1 MTGNDLLRSARAT
14 WSDLKAFY
22 TTRLCPFLK
31 TARFSCSCCRKTI
44 KFFLNTP
51 HFPTVVI
58 AVSVMATIFANATPP
73 GPDRT
78 SPWATIWQA
87 SDAAPDASSQAP
99 AGTREIIGFL
109 QPGDSLSALF
119 KRCQIPESAGQQ
131 VIAALRGT
139 IDFREL
145 RPHDRFALRLDPQ
158 GELQECTYE
167 SGPLNVHKVTRHDDG
182 TFYAE
187 RLNVPLERRTVKVN
201 GAVNESLYDAFVSSN
216 EEPRLLYTFADIF
229 SSRIDFNTEVRTGD
243 RFSMVF
249 EKYYKGGEF
258 VGYGKI
264 LMAEY
269 DRKDETPLAGF
280 YYTPTGSEG
289 GSFFD
294 RNGEELGTSFIRSP
308 VPMARVSS
316 NFTFKRLHPVLGIF
330 RPHLGM
336 DLAAPTGTPIMAAA
350 DGKIAS
356 LGWNGGYGKQIVI
369 DHGGGYR
376 THYSHMANYRS
387 GLSAG
392 SRVKQKEIIGYVGST
407 GISTGPHLDYR
418 MEYNR
423 SFVNPFAMKFRP
435 RSVLQGQELARFRQ
449 EQQVLVRL
457 ASALDDPK
465 VVMVNSVTVTPESKF
480 TFL

>member
-1 MTGNDLLRSARAT
+1 MTGNDLLRNARAT
-14 WSDLKAFY
+14 WSKLKAFY
-22 TTRLCPFLK
+22 ATRLHPFLK
-31 TARFSCSCCRKTI
+31 TARFSCSCCRKTL

-58 AVSVMATIFANATPP
+58 AVSVMATVFANVTPP
-73 GPDRT
+73 DPNRT
-78 SPWATIWQA
+78 SPWATIWQPG
-87 SDAAPDASSQAP
+87 DAAPAASNPPP

-109 QPGDSLSALF
+109 QPGDSLSTSF
-119 KRCQIPESAGQQ
+119 KRCQVPESVGQQ
-131 VIAALRGT
+131 VIRALRG
-139 IDFREL
+139 IVDFREL
-145 RPHDRFALRLDPQ
+145 RPRDRFALRLDPQ

-187 RLNVPLERRTVKVN
+187 RLNVPLERRTVKVS
-201 GAVNESLYDAFVSSN
+201 GAVNESLYDAFISSR

-229 SSRIDFNTEVRTGD
+229 ASRIDFNTEVQTGD

-269 DRKDETPLAGF
+269 DRKDEAPLAGF
-280 YYTPTGSEG
+280 YYTPTTGES

-316 NFTFKRLHPVLGIF
+316 GFTMRRLHPILRF
-330 RPHLGM
+330 TRPHPAV

-350 DGKIAS
+350 DGKVTS

-369 DHGGGYR
+369 DHGNGYR
-376 THYSHMANYRS
+376 THYSHLSKFRS
-387 GLSAG
+387 GLTEG
-392 SRVKQKEIIGYVGST
+392 SRVRQKEIIGYVGST
-407 GISTGPHLDYR
+407 GLSTGPHLDYR

-423 SFVNPFAMKFRP
+423 SFVNPFAMEFRP
-435 RSVLQGQELARFRQ
+435 RSVLRGQELARFRQ
-449 EQQVLVRL
+449 EQEVMARL
-457 ASALDDPK
+457 SGALDDPK

>member
-1 MTGNDLLRSARAT
+1 MTGNDLLRKAKT
-14 WSDLKAFY
+14 IWSNLKVFY
-22 TTRLCPFLK
+22 TSRLIPFVK
-31 TARFSCSCCRKTI
+31 TARFSCSCCRKTL
-44 KFFLNTP
+44 KFFFNTP

-58 AVSVMATIFANATPP
+58 AISVVATICVNATPP
-73 GPDRT
+73 DPN
-78 SPWATIWQA
+78 SPSGWARFWQKN
-87 SDAAPDASSQAP
+87 AP
-99 AGTREIIGFL
+99 ADAILPPAETREIVGFL
-109 QPGDSLSALF
+109 KPGDSLSASL
-119 KRCQIPESAGQQ
+119 KRHQIPESVGQQ
-131 VIAALRGT
+131 VVQALRGT
-139 IDFREL
+139 LDFRTL
-145 RPHDRFALRLDPQ
+145 RPHDRFSLRLDEQ
-158 GELQECTYE
+158 GDLQECTYE
-167 SGPLNVHKVTRHDDG
+167 SGPLNVHKVSRHDDG

-187 RLNVPLERRTVKVN
+187 RLSVPLERRTVKVR
-201 GAVNESLYDAFVSSN
+201 GEVNESLYNAFVSSN

-229 SSRIDFNTEVRTGD
+229 ASRIDFNTETQIGD

-269 DRKDETPLAGF
+269 ARKDDEPLAGF
-280 YYTPTGSEG
+280 YYTPTTGEN

-294 RNGEELGTSFIRSP
+294 HNGEELGTSFIRSP

-316 NFTFKRLHPVLGIF
+316 SFTFKRLHPVLGIF
-330 RPHLGM
+330 RPHLGV

-350 DGKIAS
+350 DGKIID

-376 THYSHMANYRS
+376 TYYGHLARFRP

-392 SRVKQKEIIGYVGST
+392 SRVRQKEIIGYVGST
-407 GISTGPHLDYR
+407 GLSTGPHLDYR
-418 MEYNR
+418 MAFNH

-435 RSVLQGQELARFRQ
+435 RSVLQGPELARFRQ
-449 EQQVLVRL
+449 EQATLTQL
-457 ASALDDPK
+457 ARALDDPK
-465 VVMVNSVTVTPESKF
+465 VMMVNSVTVTPESKF